1 MTKCLAGL
9 CALKNIQS
17 AAKRTA
23 AKNALP
29 LVGPIAFYLPNRNGR
44 PCTDGLTG
52 ELRLIAEAEI
62 RIVRGEFEG
71 MDRFYAAIRKD
82 GRNFLTAAGVALFG
96 AVGSDDPLLF
106 DTVLKDIA
114 AYPSRYGSPEAKLA
128 VEIVMVWF
136 RNFLNVPMECPE
148 WLVNL
153 DLASIPGEWRHQV
166 AYLAVGC
173 LKRKGEYK
181 AAAVLADVVLNLEPE
196 KAVKSS
202 AADILLKME
211 RAKLCREEGRMVE
224 AERWCRAVVESAK
237 PRGIVLPFLGV
248 MLGPKSALER
258 TLAKD
263 APELLAKVKKLT
275 NGYFRNLVK
284 YHNRY
289 TGEKVSEDLTPREF
303 YLAQSL
309 KRGLRYKEI
318 AERLGVSVSNV
329 HNMIVVVYEKLHIRS
344 NRSIGGKVW

>member
-1 MTKCLAGL
+1 MKTLPPR
-9 CALKNIQS
+9 
-17 AAKRTA
+17 KR
-23 AKNALP
+23 KPLP
-29 LVGPIAFYLPNRNGR
+29 LVGPITYYLPIKNGR
-44 PCTDGLTG
+44 PCKDGLTG

-96 AVGSDDPLLF
+96 AVGTDDPLLF

-128 VEIVMVWF
+128 VEIVMVWI

-153 DLASIPGEWRHQV
+153 DLSAIPGEWRHQV

-173 LKRKGEYK
+173 LRRKGENK
-181 AAAVLADVVLNLEPE
+181 AVAVLVDAVLNLEPE

-202 AADILLKME
+202 AADIFLKME
-211 RAKLCREEGRMVE
+211 KAKLCREEGRM
-224 AERWCRAVVESAK
+224 AESARWCRAVVESAK
-237 PRGIVLPFLGV
+237 PMGIVLPFLGV
-248 MLGPKSALER
+248 MLGPKSVLER
-258 TLAKD
+258 ALAED
-263 APELLAKVKKLT
+263 APELLKKVKKLT

-289 TGEKVSEDLTPREF
+289 TGDSVSEELRPREF
-303 YLAQSL
+303 YVAGLI
-309 KRGLRYKEI
+309 KRGVRYKEI
-318 AERLGVSVSNV
+318 SERTGMSEGRVR
-329 HNMIVVVYEKLHIRS
+329 NMISEIYDILHIES
-344 NRSIGGKVW
+344 GSEIGGLVW